1 MKALGLDLYP
11 WALEKLRPSAVPVQ
25 TGVESPNFLAAR
37 RVTLPVESFQSEVAD
52 DAPADVAVKRL
63 VERGPDMF
71 MDQMGERGTRNR
83 ALEDSVQQAEQSG
96 LSADGACRL
105 RDILSRRVDAF
116 RRALRGDPPARVEPM
131 RVHLKPQAQAVKAR
145 PRRYDP
151 VNRAVS
157 VVHRGFGG
165 VWFARAVHPGLMGQ
179 SSHGGAKKRHFP
191 FGQRLPGGELA
202 GGADSEGDD

>member
-1 MKALGLDLYP
+1 
-11 WALEKLRPSAVPVQ
+11 
-25 TGVESPNFLAAR
+25 
-37 RVTLPVESFQSEVAD
+37 
-52 DAPADVAVKRL
+52 
-63 VERGPDMF
+63 MF
-71 MDQMGERGTRNR
+71 MDPMEERGARDR

-116 RRALRGDPPARVEPM
+116 RRALRGDPPAHVEPM

-145 PRRYDP
+145 PRLYDP
-151 VNRAVS
+151 VKTGWLASYIAALGAFGLLVRNIQAV
-157 VVHRGFGG
+157 
-165 VWFARAVHPGLMGQ
+165 WAKPAMAVQ
-179 SSHGGAKKRHFP
+179 KKGHFP

>member
-1 MKALGLDLYP
+1 MPGSDDVVLFGVATMKALGFDLYP
-11 WALEKLRPSAVPVQ
+11 WDLGKLRSSAVPVH
-25 TGVESPNFLAAR
+25 TGVESPSFLAAR
-37 RVTLPVESFQSEVAD
+37 RVTLRVETFQSEVSD
-52 DAPADVAVKRL
+52 DAPADVAVERL

-71 MDQMGERGTRNR
+71 RMEERGARER

-145 PRRYDP
+145 PCRYDP
-151 VNRAVS
+151 VKTGWLAS
-157 VVHRGFGG
+157 CIAALGAFGLL
-165 VWFARAVHPGLMGQ
+165 VRNI
-179 SSHGGAKKRHFP
+179 
-191 FGQRLPGGELA
+191 
-202 GGADSEGDD
+202 